1 MILKLKSNNTRVL
14 KVKYFLF
21 FSFNLKEMTLER
33 SRKEREKCGRE
44 KEGSRQ
50 GLGRE
55 RREITFC

>member
-33 SRKEREKCGRE
+33 SRKEREKYGRE